1 MMGKGFTG
9 LRSFETRHN
18 VSPDASQKYP
28 NVTYLAEDYFRE
40 LNNPRNPLDKMLN
53 SQNVAVFSVG
63 IMAIAAVAPIVGMYE
78 EIKSR
83 LK

>member
-1 MMGKGFTG
+1 MFGKGSTG
-9 LRSFETRHN
+9 LNSVEQKHN
-18 VSPDASQKYP
+18 VAPVALQNYP

-40 LNNPRNPLDKMLN
+40 LNNPKNPLDKMLN

-63 IMAIAAVAPIVGMYE
+63 IMAIAATAPIVGMYE